1 VTEAGGA
8 GLVTEHDGTVGK
20 LTGGESV
27 IAERVAFARTFWA
40 RFRGLMGRASLAA
53 DEGLYIPG
61 NSIHMFFM
69 RFPIDAVFLSPP
81 DPQTGERTI
90 VGSRPALRPWVGL
103 VMPVKGAQGVVELP
117 SGTIGRTGIQV
128 GDKLRLV
135 DPLG

>member
-1 VTEAGGA
+1 VTDQGGA
-8 GLVTEHDGTVGK
+8 TGVIGTDQAVGR

-27 IAERVAFARTFWA
+27 IAARVSFARSFWA
-40 RFRGLMGRASLAA
+40 RFRGLMGRASLAP

-69 RFPIDAVFLSPP
+69 RFPIDAVFLSAPEA
-81 DPQTGERTI
+81 DGRRTI
-90 VGSRPALRPWVGL
+90 VGCRPALRPWFGL

-128 GDKLRLV
+128 GDRLKLV